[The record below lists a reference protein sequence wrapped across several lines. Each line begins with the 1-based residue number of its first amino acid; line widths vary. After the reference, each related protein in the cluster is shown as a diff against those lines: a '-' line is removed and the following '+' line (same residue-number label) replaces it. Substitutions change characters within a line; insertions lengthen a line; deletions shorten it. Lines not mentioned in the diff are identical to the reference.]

1 MIKKVF
7 LLAALI
13 LPMFASAQTL
23 KIGIINTP
31 EIFNAM
37 PQTAE
42 AQKTLE
48 ENNAK
53 YEAEYKNLLAEM
65 EKQYND
71 FQAMPETE
79 LPAIKER
86 KARELQDTQQKIQA
100 FEQNAMQDMQK
111 KQDELMAPITQKIK
125 DAIEAV
131 GKEGGYSLIQE
142 LQSQLYIGAPV
153 EDITAKVKSKL
164 GLK

>member
-1 MIKKVF
+1 MIKKVL

-23 KIGIINTP
+23 KIGIVDSA
-31 EIFNAM
+31 EIFNSM
-37 PQTAE
+37 PETAE
-42 AQKTLE
+42 AQKTLQDY
-48 ENNAK
+48 NAK
-53 YEAEYKNLLAEM
+53 YEAEYNNLLAEM
-65 EKQYND
+65 EKQYKD

-100 FEQNAMQDMQK
+100 FEQNAMQDIQK
-111 KQDELMAPITQKIK
+111 KQDELMAPIMQKIRG
-125 DAIEAV
+125 AIESV
-131 GKEGGYSLIQE
+131 GKEGNYSLIQE
-142 LQSQLYIGAPV
+142 AQSQLFVGAPV
-153 EDITAKVKSKL
+153 EDITPKVKSKL